1 MSSTDP
7 QLEWREALFLLG
19 LEAGDSEEDA
29 RRNYR
34 RLLHRTHPDRSSA
47 SDATERTVRLTA
59 AYEVVLRHLRVAAEE
74 RADRDRRRSTTGS
87 PEEAGP
93 VMPVGVEL
101 IDGETIAI
109 GAPALEVIPMLIEAA
124 HQLGEISYLDPVVG
138 LLEVIVEFVGA
149 PTSSVVLT
157 LQGRANGTTE
167 VFCGVEP
174 LSGGDAPDAAA
185 VAQLLVRTLKGED
198 PTT

>member
-1 MSSTDP
+1 
-7 QLEWREALFLLG
+7 
-19 LEAGDSEEDA
+19 
-29 RRNYR
+29 
-34 RLLHRTHPDRSSA
+34 
-47 SDATERTVRLTA
+47 
-59 AYEVVLRHLRVAAEE
+59 
-74 RADRDRRRSTTGS
+74 
-87 PEEAGP
+87 
-93 VMPVGVEL
+93 MPVGVEL